1 MAVNVDA
8 VRPMA
13 VAAVASLSAGAIHA
27 AAIGS
32 HDEHRQAAL
41 LFTAVAGFQL
51 AWGAVALVRSSRHI
65 ALIGALGNVA
75 LVVGWAVAKSSGL
88 AFVDG
93 LDEAEPVQTADGLAA
108 GLAAVAAIGAL
119 LTLRRPVSSAYDG
132 RWPGAVLVTVVAATA
147 LPGMWQAGR
156 HAHAHGDAA
165 PEAHGVAHTHD
176 AAAAAAVAPAP
187 YDPSKPIDLGGVPGV
202 TPEQQARA
210 ENLVAITLLRLPRW
224 SDPAVAE
231 AAGFRSI
238 GDGFTGD
245 EHFINPAFVV
255 DDVILDP
262 DRPESLVY
270 RNRNGVRT
278 LEAAMYMLP
287 VGTTLDDVPDI
298 GGKLTQWHIHDNLC
312 FRTTADGPK
321 IAGLTD
327 AGGSCSAGLVKGPVM
342 PMIHVWI
349 TPHRCGPFAA
359 LEGVGG
365 GQVKAGEARLCDH
378 AHGAVSSSDAASAG

>member
-1 MAVNVDA
+1 MLDLRKEGCVAVTVEA
-8 VRPMA
+8 VRPM
-13 VAAVASLSAGAIHA
+13 VIAAVASLSAGAIHA

-32 HDEHRQAAL
+32 HDEHRQSAL
-41 LFTAVAGFQL
+41 LFTAVAAFQL
-51 AWGAVALVRSSRHI
+51 SWGAVALVRPTRRVAI
-65 ALIGALGNVA
+65 VGALGSVA
-75 LVVGWAVAKSSGL
+75 LVAGWAVARSSGL

-93 LDEAEPVQTADGLAA
+93 LDDAESVQVADGLAA
-108 GLAAVAAIGAL
+108 GLAAVAGVATLFAI
-119 LTLRRPVSSAYDG
+119 RRPTARFDDAH
-132 RWPGAVLVTVVAATA
+132 WPGMALAVVVAATA
-147 LPGMWQAGR
+147 VPGMWQAGR
-156 HAHAHGDAA
+156 RAHDDRHGDA
-165 PEAHGVAHTHD
+165 D
-176 AAAAAAVAPAP
+176 SAAVAPTP
-187 YDPSKPIDLGGVPGV
+187 YDPTKPIDLGGIPGV

-210 ENLVAITLLRLPRW
+210 ENLVAVTLLRLPQW

-238 GDGFTGD
+238 GDGFTGN
-245 EHFINPAFVV
+245 EHFINPAFVA

-270 RNRNGVRT
+270 RYRNGVRT

-287 VGTTLDDVPDI
+287 PGSTLDDVPDV

-312 FRTTADGPK
+312 FRPSSDGPK
-321 IAGLTD
+321 IAGLTN
-327 AGGSCSAGLVKGPVM
+327 AGGSCAEPLVKGITV

-365 GQVKAGEARLCDH
+365 GQIKAGEARLCDH
-378 AHGAVSSSDAASAG
+378 AHGAASPG